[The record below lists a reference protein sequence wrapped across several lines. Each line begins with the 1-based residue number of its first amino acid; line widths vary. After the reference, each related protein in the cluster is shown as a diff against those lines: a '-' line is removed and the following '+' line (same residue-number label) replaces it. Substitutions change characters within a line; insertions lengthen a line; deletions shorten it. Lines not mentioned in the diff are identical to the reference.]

1 MYQIILQMEN
11 KTATSMFFSA
21 DKHLVRAFKDR
32 SMVPSTMSLSS
43 SKSKTKQGQ
52 KKLRQ
57 WNCGYLLDISLPLSN
72 FKTNTKVSQ
81 SFSLSGHHCY
91 LDPGT
96 VVN

>member
-1 MYQIILQMEN
+1 MGLD
-11 KTATSMFFSA
+11 SLPSSSA
-21 DKHLVRAFKDR
+21 YKHLVREFKDR

-72 FKTNTKVSQ
+72 FKTNTKVKHWVGPVQ
-81 SFSLSGHHCY
+81 EIDGI
-91 LDPGT
+91 
-96 VVN
+96 